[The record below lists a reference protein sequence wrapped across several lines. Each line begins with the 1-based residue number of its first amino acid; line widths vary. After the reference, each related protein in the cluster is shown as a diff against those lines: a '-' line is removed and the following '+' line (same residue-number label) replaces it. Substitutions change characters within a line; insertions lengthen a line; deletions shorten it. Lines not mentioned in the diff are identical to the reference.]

1 MITNKLL
8 KLVFILVWVI
18 VFYNILFNT
27 LFQDAL
33 LIYSNDNKIF
43 APLLLILMQIVLAS
57 FILPCSAI
65 AVLAGMLWGVEI
77 GILYS
82 LLATICASSW
92 TFIVGRYISRKWDPS
107 KYIFSWYKGTIAL
120 VNSHNWKASMVAH
133 ANPLFPGSSL
143 GYIFGLSRVGYGNF
157 LFGLIIGTLPLQIL
171 TVSFGYF
178 SNRVINLS
186 VDHVIIATLFMV
198 IMVIFLY
205 MKMMPRLLS
214 YIEKDL

>member
-27 LFQDAL
+27 LFQDTL
-33 LIYSNDNKIF
+33 LIYSNNNKIF

-65 AVLAGMLWGVEI
+65 AVLAGILWGVEI

-92 TFIVGRYISRKWDPS
+92 TFVVGRFFIKDWNPS
-107 KYIFSWYKGTIAL
+107 KNIFSWYAAVVNLI
-120 VNSHNWKASMVAH
+120 NSHNWKASMVAH

-171 TVSFGYF
+171 AVSFGYF

-186 VDHVIIATLFMV
+186 VDYVVIVTLFMV
-198 IMVIFLY
+198 IMAIFLY
-205 MKMMPRLLS
+205 IKMIPRILG
-214 YIEKDL
+214 YIERDL

>member
-1 MITNKLL
+1 MIINKFL
-8 KLVFILVWVI
+8 KLIFILVWAI

-27 LFQDAL
+27 LFQDTL
-33 LIYSNDNKIF
+33 LIYSNNNKIF
-43 APLLLILMQIVLAS
+43 APLLLIGIQIILAS
-57 FILPCSAI
+57 FFLPCSVI
-65 AVLAGMLWGVEI
+65 ALLAGILWGVEI

-92 TFIVGRYISRKWDPS
+92 TFVVGRFFIKDWNPS
-107 KYIFSWYKGTIAL
+107 INIFSWYAAVVNLI
-120 VNSHNWKASMVAH
+120 NSHNWKASMIAH

-171 TVSFGYF
+171 AVSFGYF

-186 VDHVIIATLFMV
+186 VDYVIIATLFMV
-198 IMVIFLY
+198 IMAIFLY
-205 MKMMPRLLS
+205 MKMMPRLLG
-214 YIEKDL
+214 YIERDL

>member
-33 LIYSNDNKIF
+33 LIYSNNNKIL

-57 FILPCSAI
+57 FILPCSTI
-65 AVLAGMLWGVEI
+65 AVLAGVLWGVEI
-77 GILYS
+77 GTLYS

>member
-27 LFQDAL
+27 LFQDTL

-120 VNSHNWKASMVAH
+120 VNSHNWKASMIAH

-143 GYIFGLSRVGYGNF
+143 GYIFGLSKVSYYHF
-157 LFGLIIGTLPLQIL
+157 LIGVIFGTLPLQIVIVL
-171 TVSFGYF
+171 FGHF
-178 SNRVINLS
+178 SNSIVKPESSFILLPLFIL
-186 VDHVIIATLFMV
+186 VIIML
-198 IMVIFLY
+198 ILY
-205 MKMMPRLLS
+205 RKLVPNLLNS
-214 YIEKDL
+214 IR